1 MACFRCGRVGCL
13 ERGWMTSSGSRSSMN
28 LLGPQ
33 EVANSCHS
41 PGNESKGG
49 SLNSQTQLFVVC
61 NLLRE
66 NMHAG
71 VAEGLL
77 ERDL

>member
-33 EVANSCHS
+33 EVESSCHS
-41 PGNESKGG
+41 LWNEWKGG
-49 SLNSQTQLFVVC
+49 NLNSQTRLFVVC
-61 NLLRE
+61 SLLQE

-77 ERDL
+77 VRDL